1 MHPPRT
7 AILIDATPP
16 RQFQFTGPTGLFS
29 KALRDSALRLDV
41 RVLRS
46 MGIVDTAIWEQV
58 RGFVEQILRKSGDN
72 NAKAL
77 ALSGVPHLR
86 GYGALRAAP
95 DDWGAEGRC
104 AVQVQFQQQ
113 RAKRNEMLLRSQCVL
128 LATGSRAVKVDAAEN
143 SPSPRH
149 HGSAVTH

>member
-1 MHPPRT
+1 MPSSVSTQLHMVPLLLFGVAAASMLPTQRRPGVQRRVRSPQMLRDTYDLVVVGGGPVGVTAALRAASLGRT

-86 GYGALRAAP
+86 G
-95 DDWGAEGRC
+95 
-104 AVQVQFQQQ
+104 
-113 RAKRNEMLLRSQCVL
+113 
-128 LATGSRAVKVDAAEN
+128 
-143 SPSPRH
+143 
-149 HGSAVTH
+149 